1 VERSCQSRHI
11 AALRCARMKRGP
23 AVQPKRKA
31 EPRRRPCDLWE
42 AVREPADSIAP
53 GDGLVAS

>member
-1 VERSCQSRHI
+1 
-11 AALRCARMKRGP
+11 MKRGP